1 MRGPMVTERLRHMSV
16 VVSYS
21 STPHAIVVL
30 TFDSRVD
37 LRPVNSRDSA
47 GSQEDEL
54 APPLNPEGDTSHRR
68 RTALFDILS
77 LRQRPNA
84 SPEERISALR
94 RLREQR
100 RNQSGDVAS
109 GSANASTEE
118 VDGARDRR
126 NRRISARLSDVFSG
140 RSRRERADES
150 SAQQGGPSR
159 NEADA
164 APGASGP
171 SA

>member
-1 MRGPMVTERLRHMSV
+1 MSV
-16 VVSYS
+16 MVCYS
-21 STPHAIVVL
+21 STSHTSVVL
-30 TFDSRVD
+30 TFTSRVD
-37 LRPVNSRDSA
+37 LRPVNSRDST

-68 RTALFDILS
+68 RTVLFDILS

-100 RNQSGDVAS
+100 RNQSGDVTT
-109 GSANASTEE
+109 GSANASAEDI
-118 VDGARDRR
+118 DGARDRR

-150 SAQQGGPSR
+150 SAQQGGSNR

-164 APGASGP
+164 APGASGQ
-171 SA
+171 ST